1 MFVDSHCHL
10 NYLKSA
16 EGALERARKS
26 GVNGVLCIGVD
37 ESGIDQVL
45 ALAQAHDDV
54 WASVGMHP
62 QSVEQGFGWI
72 EDKIAAPSVVAVGE
86 TGLDYKIAIDPQTQR
101 LQQQAFEHQMGLA
114 ERYDLPVVIHTRG
127 AESDTLTMLES
138 FPKVRGVLHCFTES
152 WPMAERALEMGY
164 FISISGIVTFGNAE
178 NVRAVAADLP
188 LDRLLIETD
197 APWLAPV
204 PHRGKENEPAYVSE
218 TAGFLAQLKGLDV
231 SVLAAATSANFV
243 RLFLSSNAE
252 KRNSISL

>member
-16 EGALERARKS
+16 RGALERARKS
-26 GVNGVLCIGVD
+26 NVNGVLCIGVD
-37 ESGIDQVL
+37 ESGIDEVL

-62 QSVEQGFGWI
+62 QSVEQGFEWI
-72 EDKIAAPSVVAVGE
+72 ETKLSEPGVVAVGE
-86 TGLDYKIAIDPQTQR
+86 TGLDYKTGIHPDTQR
-101 LQQQAFEHQMGLA
+101 LQRNAFEHQMGLA

-152 WPMAERALEMGY
+152 WAMAERAMELGY
-164 FISISGIVTFGNAE
+164 FISISGIVTFARAE

-204 PHRGKENEPAYVSE
+204 PHRGKENEPAFVSE
-218 TAGFLAQLKGLDV
+218 TARFLAQLRGLDV

-243 RLFLSSNAE
+243 QLFLSSNAE